1 MPGYS
6 LGGRVQVAPGYSLGE
21 RFGELDLRS
30 ALPLRG
36 PLSWGTGRQYCS
48 GHNDLRREDSWV
60 PRPRRA
66 PNPFPQG
73 ACQLLPTVLNKLDDS
88 LINLLHKTYV
98 IRS

>member
-6 LGGRVQVAPGYSLGE
+6 LGGRVQVAPGYSLEE

-30 ALPLRG
+30 AGRCGTL
-36 PLSWGTGRQYCS
+36 LSWGTQRQYCS
-48 GHNDLRREDSWV
+48 THNDLRREDSWV

-66 PNPFPQG
+66 PNPFPQR
-73 ACQLLPTVLNKLDDS
+73 ACQPLPTVLNKLDDS